1 MCSKSLRSSIS
12 LMTAILSLQLF
23 LRAFKSTEQVNTK
36 ANQQNKAEAAAADDR
51 ATQIEAASPEEEQED
66 DNE

>member
-1 MCSKSLRSSIS
+1 
-12 LMTAILSLQLF
+12 MTAILSLQLF